1 MGRTRY
7 KIYEQTH
14 PNFVTLSILHWIP
27 IFTSKD
33 SVRIVIDSLKYIQ
46 KEDKLKIYAYVI
58 LENHMHLVAS
68 SNNIIKTMQKFESY
82 TAKEL
87 IELLKSKD
95 ITTLLEEFA
104 FYKKKHK

>member
-7 KIYEQTH
+7 KIYEPTH
-14 PNFVTLSILHWIP
+14 PHFVTLSILHWIP

-33 SVRIVIDSLKYIQ
+33 SVRIVIDSLKYLQ

-58 LENHMHLVAS
+58 L
-68 SNNIIKTMQKFESY
+68 

-87 IELLKSKD
+87 IELLKSKN
-95 ITTLLEEFA
+95 ITTLLEQFA
-104 FYKKKHK
+104 FYKKKHKQHIKYQIWQEGIQPKLIQKTKI